1 MQIFLAKFSV
11 NKLIFAKK
19 IRLMSFFGTNIKK
32 IRQVKGL
39 SQKAFADLFELNRGV
54 ISAYEE
60 GRAEPKIDTLLK
72 VAHYFNLDINDFL
85 TKPLQVNNLVS
96 GSVIDTLMFSSLEE
110 FGKLNN
116 IAKNLAENSEQM
128 NVLQKILA
136 KVDVI
141 FEFKERKQLFSNYNI
156 GDFLFLVKADLQ
168 SEKSETLI
176 ILQDGNVQYLSETP
190 EDKWQKTE
198 VYKVAGYLSF
208 EPKNILADILSRIE
222 VLEKSMKN

>member
-1 MQIFLAKFSV
+1 MQIFLAKFSI

-96 GSVIDTLMFSSLEE
+96 GSVIDTLMFSPIEE
-110 FGKLNN
+110 FSKLNN
-116 IAKNLAENSEQM
+116 TVKNLAENTDQ
-128 NVLQKILA
+128 VHILQKILA
-136 KVDVI
+136 KIDLI
-141 FEFKERKQLFSNYNI
+141 FEFKEKKQLISHYNI
-156 GDFLFLVKADLQ
+156 GDFLFLIKTDLQ
-168 SEKSETLI
+168 SEKPGTLVT
-176 ILQDGNVQYLSETP
+176 LQGENLQYLSEIP
-190 EDKWQKTE
+190 EEKWQKTE
-198 VYKVAGYLSF
+198 VYKVAGYISF
-208 EPKNILADILSRIE
+208 EQKNILADILSRIE
-222 VLEKSMKN
+222 VLEKSLKN

>member
-1 MQIFLAKFSV
+1 
-11 NKLIFAKK
+11 
-19 IRLMSFFGTNIKK
+19 MSFFGTNIKK

-96 GSVIDTLMFSSLEE
+96 GSVIDTLMFSPIEE
-110 FGKLNN
+110 FSKLNN
-116 IAKNLAENSEQM
+116 TVKNLEENTDQ
-128 NVLQKILA
+128 VHFLQKILA
-136 KVDVI
+136 KIDLI
-141 FEFKERKQLFSNYNI
+141 FEFKEKKQLISHYNI
-156 GDFLFLVKADLQ
+156 GDFLFLIKTDLQ
-168 SEKSETLI
+168 SEKPETLVT
-176 ILQDGNVQYLSETP
+176 LQGENVQYLSEIP
-190 EDKWQKTE
+190 EEKWQKTE

-208 EPKNILADILSRIE
+208 EQKNVLADILSRIE
-222 VLEKSMKN
+222 VLEKSLKN